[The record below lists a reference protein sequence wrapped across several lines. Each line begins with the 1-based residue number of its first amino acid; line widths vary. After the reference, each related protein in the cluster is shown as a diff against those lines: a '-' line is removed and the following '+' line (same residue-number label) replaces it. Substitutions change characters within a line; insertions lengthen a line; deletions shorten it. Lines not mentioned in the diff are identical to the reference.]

1 MRNTATLFRTMLVL
15 SITLVMAIPLVHAQ
29 RSAFTTL
36 TVAGGPTGGAW
47 FGLAGG
53 VAEQVKKAFPNLL
66 VSVQPGGGV
75 GNVTLVENGRA
86 HMGITVAHLY
96 RSAMEGKDPYAGNVH
111 RRVRALAEIGI
122 SDMGLFFVREGVP
135 INSIQALKD
144 RRYPLRLT
152 TTTRASTP
160 ALAAERL
167 LNAYGITFDDLKSWG
182 GSVTFISYADA
193 TSLIA
198 DGHADAIIS
207 PVVPA
212 IVELTRR
219 TPMKWLAPSEKV
231 VDQLVARYGY
241 AKNQVPQGKYDWA
254 KADAWTI
261 GEPNIIVVRDE
272 VPDDVVYGI
281 TKALAA
287 NPEVVRQWG
296 AHHKLFDP
304 EKAWANV
311 GGPLHPGAER
321 FYREAGYLK

>member
-1 MRNTATLFRTMLVL
+1 MPNAAMLLRTMMAL
-15 SITLVMAIPLVHAQ
+15 SITLVMAIAPAHAQ
-29 RSAFTTL
+29 RPGFTTL

-53 VAEQVKKAFPNLL
+53 VAEQIKKEFPNLL

-86 HMGITVAHLY
+86 HIGISVAHLY
-96 RSAMEGKDPYAGNVH
+96 RSAIEGKEPYAGNVH
-111 RRVRALAEIGI
+111 RRVRVLAEIGT
-122 SDMGLFFVREGVP
+122 SDMGLFLVREAVP
-135 INSIQALKD
+135 IDSIEALKEK
-144 RRYPLRLT
+144 RHPLRLT
-152 TTTRASTP
+152 TTSRASTP

-167 LNAYGITFDDLKSWG
+167 LAAYGISFDDLKSWG
-182 GSVTFISYADA
+182 GSVTFTSYADA
-193 TSLIA
+193 SSLIA

-212 IVELTRR
+212 MVELTRR

-231 VDQLVARYGY
+231 VDMLVARYGY
-241 AKNQVPQGKYDWA
+241 AKNRIPQGKYDWA

-261 GEPNIIVVRDE
+261 GEPNILVVRDE
-272 VPDDVVYGI
+272 VPDDVVYAI
-281 TKALAA
+281 TKLLAT
-287 NPEVVRQWG
+287 NPDIIRQWG
-296 AHHKLFDP
+296 AHHKLFNP
-304 EKAWANV
+304 ATAWANV